1 MPACL
6 PACLR
11 VPSPSLSM
19 CSHNPSLSV
28 ASLPNLIE
36 ATVRSTQTNKR
47 DTTQHN
53 LIRLKPIVECRGK
66 YKGQLVFGFLLIA
79 SVLSWTLWSRPLVP
93 NSATHLNGISRHQP
107 TIKRTLKNNGAS
119 ATMTDQCPPNF
130 LSLFTTKHTS
140 ALQKHNQQ
148 PTDNRHPATN
158 NKQPTT
164 NNQQPTTNSHP
175 ATNNNNQDSQDDQ
188 DNIPQKQQARHWTT
202 TTTTTTTTFHNN
214 NNNSNE
220 RPHGTLQA
228 CGLPTLHRQ

>member
-1 MPACL
+1 M
-6 PACLR
+6 
-11 VPSPSLSM
+11 
-19 CSHNPSLSV
+19 
-28 ASLPNLIE
+28 
-36 ATVRSTQTNKR
+36 RSTQTNKR

-140 ALQKHNQQ
+140 ALQKHNQ
-148 PTDNRHPATN
+148 HPL
-158 NKQPTT
+158 PR
-164 NNQQPTTNSHP
+164 NQQPTTNSHP